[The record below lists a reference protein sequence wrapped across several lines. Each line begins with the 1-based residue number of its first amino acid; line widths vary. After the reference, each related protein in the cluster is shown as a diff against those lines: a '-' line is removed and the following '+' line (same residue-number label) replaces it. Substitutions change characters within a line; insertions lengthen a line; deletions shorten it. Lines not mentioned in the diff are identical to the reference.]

1 MDATNKLILA
11 FVTLIVGL
19 VFVSQIAVIGNA
31 ATGKTSVADESHII
45 VKNVTDINTTYVYTI
60 TNYPTGWK
68 TTDCP
73 ITSVTLSNSSGTAFT
88 VTTDYVFTAAAG
100 TFTLKNTSAVLL
112 TADNLTYVDYI
123 YCGDD
128 YLNLSWGRTFIN
140 LVPGFFA
147 LTLLLVSVGLFWS
160 VAKDYGIM

>member
-1 MDATNKLILA
+1 MEATNKLILA
-11 FVTLIVGL
+11 FITLIVGL
-19 VFVSQIAVIGNA
+19 VFISQISILGNS
-31 ATGKTSVADESHII
+31 ATSKTSVADESHTI

-60 TNYPTGWK
+60 NNPPTGWK

-88 VTTDYVFTAAAG
+88 ITTDYIFNAANG
-100 TFTLKNTSAVLL
+100 TFLLKNSSAVLL

-123 YCGDD
+123 YCTDD

-140 LVPGFFA
+140 LIPGFFA
-147 LTLLLVSVGLFWS
+147 LALLLVSIGLFWS
-160 VAKDYGIM
+160 VAKDYGIV